1 MRGMCAH
8 LGFLFQVSDFR
19 PETAD
24 VVWAA
29 QLLGRKMLS
38 ELKKSQ
44 TLKIRQRLEKKAVNP
59 EQNFELETS
68 FGILGGFDVFRE
80 LRVCGHAS
88 GSVRLY

>member
-8 LGFLFQVSDFR
+8 LGFLFQVSDFKAPFR

-29 QLLGRKMLS
+29 R
-38 ELKKSQ
+38 LKKSDK
-44 TLKIRQRLEKKAVNP
+44 TLRIRQRLEKKKKAVNP

-68 FGILGGFDVFRE
+68 SGILGG
-80 LRVCGHAS
+80 CG
-88 GSVRLY
+88 VL